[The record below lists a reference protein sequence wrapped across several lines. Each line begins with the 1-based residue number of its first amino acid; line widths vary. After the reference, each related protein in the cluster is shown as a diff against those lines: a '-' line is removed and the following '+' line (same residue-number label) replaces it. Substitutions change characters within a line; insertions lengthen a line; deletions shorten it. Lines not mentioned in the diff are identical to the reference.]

1 MAKFMRLWEQVKHF
15 KVNIMNY
22 DVFLRICAIALA
34 IVHFVLMVAMRLS
47 GRMFLTFVNI
57 FSISLYL
64 TAFYYAGKN
73 RIKLVY
79 YMFVTEI
86 LLYSTIS
93 VAALGEYTQF
103 SLYCL
108 AVIPDRLCA
117 GLSESEQKNLSPD
130 QECHH
135 PVSVVFCGAGDRR
148 ALRGAA

>member
-86 LLYSTIS
+86 LLYSKGSFTRSRMSSSCVCGILWS
-93 VAALGEYTQF
+93 WGSARSSGRGMNWERT
-103 SLYCL
+103 
-108 AVIPDRLCA
+108 
-117 GLSESEQKNLSPD
+117 LSGI
-130 QECHH
+130 
-135 PVSVVFCGAGDRR
+135 FCGI
-148 ALRGAA
+148 